1 MSADQDV
8 RPQDETA
15 SVRLKAW
22 LRGKWDRALAW
33 MQKLPDQGRALR
45 MGAFVVSLLIAIAF
59 LLLVNWM
66 LRGGGLWGDLAFALV
81 ITTLAFWILGRLLVF
96 LLREKENE
104 VSALPRALA
113 ATMFV
118 LVGVPITLVNWLAG
132 LIFLFVPLLVA
143 TVLVFTSRHKGRP
156 KKAPALWKVTLV
168 SIGLLILFLL
178 VQKPLT
184 PEDLVPE
191 AIPVPRAAAEGSD
204 AQLAA
209 AFRPLLFFDSGER
222 RYPLDID
229 DAIGA
234 NRINMCRKYLIADN
248 CPDITNAEQIDES
261 FDYLDID
268 DSGTALRGGGDE
280 SAYYYHVVRGEDRV
294 FVDYWWFYSR
304 NPSPVADKVF
314 CGPGFRTPPFTCQ
327 EHAGD
332 WEGITVVLAQCE
344 EVSESCV
351 DVGGELWGPTAV
363 RYAQHAHL
371 LSYSWER
378 TLERAW
384 ESLQSPRAEALA
396 EIWDSF
402 VLPAV
407 EDNGVRPVVFVARNS
422 HASYPDTCFSS
433 SCSQEVGG
441 LPEARYDGGLPWSH
455 NDDESCDGCL
465 RPLPIGEDGEPALWN
480 AFPGH
485 WGSQECILAGAYC
498 DLSQAPRGPSFQSR
512 YKDPAIDG
520 EWICGE
526 ERGDAFRLAPCSGEN
541 ARE

>member
-1 MSADQDV
+1 MSADQAV
-8 RPQDETA
+8 RPPDETS

-22 LRGKWDRALAW
+22 LKVQWDALLAW
-33 MQKLPDQGRALR
+33 MQALPDRGRALR
-45 MGAFVVSLLIAIAF
+45 MGAFVVLLLVALGF

-81 ITTLAFWILGRLLVF
+81 ITTLAFWILGRLLAM
-96 LLREKENE
+96 LLRENPDQ

-113 ATMFV
+113 ATMLV
-118 LVGVPITLVNWLAG
+118 LVGVPVTLVNWLAG
-132 LIFLFVPLLVA
+132 LVFLVLPLLVA
-143 TVLVFTSRHKGRP
+143 IVLVFTSRYAGRP

-168 SIGLLILFLL
+168 TIGVLILFLL
-178 VQKPLT
+178 FQKPLT
-184 PEDLVPE
+184 PEELVPE

-222 RYPLDID
+222 RYPLDVD
-229 DAIGA
+229 DAIA
-234 NRINMCRKYLIADN
+234 DNRIDQCRKYLIADN
-248 CPDITNAEQIDES
+248 CPDVTNAEEIDQS

-268 DSGTALRGGGDE
+268 ESGTAPRGGGDE
-280 SAYYYHVVRGEDRV
+280 SAVYYHVVRGGDRV

-332 WEGITVVLAQCE
+332 WEGITVVIAPCE
-344 EVSESCV
+344 EPSESCV

-378 TLERAW
+378 TLERVW
-384 ESLQSPRAEALA
+384 EALDTPRAEALA
-396 EIWDSF
+396 EIWDSL

-407 EDNGVRPVVFVARNS
+407 EENGVRPVVFVARNS
-422 HASYPDTCFSS
+422 HASYPDPCFAS
-433 SCSQEVGG
+433 SCKQEVGG

-455 NDDESCDGCL
+455 NETCDGCL
-465 RPLPIGEDGEPALWN
+465 RRLPIGEGGEPALWN

-498 DLSQAPRGPSFQSR
+498 DLSQAPRGPSFQGR
-512 YKDPAIDG
+512 YKNPANDG

-526 ERGDAFRLAPCSGEN
+526 ERDGSIRLAPCSGEE
-541 ARE
+541 AQE

>member
-1 MSADQDV
+1 MSADQAV
-8 RPQDETA
+8 RPPDET
-15 SVRLKAW
+15 SPVRLKDWVRA
-22 LRGKWDRALAW
+22 KWSAALEW
-33 MQKLPDQGRALR
+33 KDGLPDKGRALR
-45 MGAFVVSLLIAIAF
+45 MGAFVVALLIAIAF
-59 LLLVNWM
+59 LLLINWM

-81 ITTLAFWILGRLLVF
+81 ITTLAFWILVRLVNF
-96 LLREKENE
+96 LLRQKENE
-104 VSALPRALA
+104 VKALPRALA

-143 TVLVFTSRHKGRP
+143 IVLVFTSRYKGRP
-156 KKAPALWKVTLV
+156 KTAPALWKVTLA

-178 VQKPLT
+178 FQKPLT

-229 DAIGA
+229 DAIA
-234 NRINMCRKYLIADN
+234 DNRIDQCRKYLIADN
-248 CPDITNAEQIDES
+248 CPDVTNAEEIDQS

-268 DSGTALRGGGDE
+268 ESGTPPRGGGDE
-280 SAYYYHVVRGEDRV
+280 SAVYYHVVRGDERV

-332 WEGITVVLAQCE
+332 WEGITVVIAPCE
-344 EVSESCV
+344 EVSDSCV

-378 TLERAW
+378 TLERVW
-384 ESLQSPRAEALA
+384 ESLGSPRADALA
-396 EIWDSF
+396 EIWDSL

-407 EDNGVRPVVFVARNS
+407 EENGVRPVVFVARNS
-422 HASYPDTCFSS
+422 HASYPDPCFSS
-433 SCSQEVGG
+433 SCKQEVGG

-455 NDDESCDGCL
+455 NETCDGCL
-465 RPLPIGEDGEPALWN
+465 RRIPIGEEGEPALWN

-498 DLSQAPRGPSFQSR
+498 DLSQAPRGPSFQGR
-512 YKDPAIDG
+512 YTDPANDG

-526 ERGDAFRLAPCSGEN
+526 ERDGSVRLAPCGAAE